1 MCVHEFVLVRH
12 QIRVNTRAAGQTAVH
27 FKVPLG
33 RALTQSGHSDAVM
46 ASSENMTSQP
56 NVLHDR
62 EWYPRTADLAETGSL
77 LPRAVR

>member
-1 MCVHEFVLVRH
+1 MH
-12 QIRVNTRAAGQTAVH
+12 AAGQTAAQ

-33 RALTQSGHSDAVM
+33 HALKQSGHSDAVM
-46 ASSENMTSQP
+46 TSSENMTSQP

-62 EWYPRTADLAETGSL
+62 EWYPRTADLAERGSL